1 MFEINFNAFDHNF
14 CESTIY
20 SNGAHPEY
28 LNSLSSLY
36 ITFIGL
42 NGLFKPKL
50 SILLKMVY
58 SSLTINGLAS
68 CLYHYYNS
76 IGFGILDRMS
86 MILIAYTSMYLLIE
100 PICFGYKNCLNILLA
115 LYFTLILTFTGL
127 HNELAFNILFAGFL
141 LSLIFFIN
149 LINAP
154 THIILIGKL
163 GIKYILCSCIF
174 WLCTEALC
182 AKIGFIKYLFG
193 HVFWHI
199 FVSYGGYLIS
209 LVPHY
214 VYLDKKYNNKVII
227 KKDIFGLTYLDI
239 YNLISSNDDISLV

>member
-1 MFEINFNAFDHNF
+1 MFQINFNTFDHNF

-20 SNGAHPEY
+20 STGPHPEY
-28 LNSLSSLY
+28 FNAISSLF

-58 SSLTINGLAS
+58 SSLTVNGIAS

-100 PICFGYKNCLNILLA
+100 PICSGYKKFLNIFLA
-115 LYFTLILTFTGL
+115 LYFTLILTYTGL

-154 THIILIGKL
+154 NHIILIGKS
-163 GIKYILCSCIF
+163 GVKYILFSCIF
-174 WLCTEALC
+174 WLSTEALC
-182 AKIGFIKYLFG
+182 FKIGFIKYLFG

-214 VYLDKKYNNKVII
+214 LYLDKKYNNQVII
-227 KKDIFGLTYLDI
+227 KNDIFGLVYLDI
-239 YNLISSNDDISLV
+239 ITIEENVELV